1 MARITS
7 TQLEAFLAFGNASI
21 AVIEVKELVRR
32 SQPDD
37 AAEDLLAELRDA
49 HEQLRELFDQGL
61 DDAVCV
67 LARDVMELASKSIAV
82 LNKEQQRFGS

>member
-1 MARITS
+1 MTRINS
-7 TQLEAFLAFGNASI
+7 DQLEAFLAFGNASI
-21 AVIEVKELVRR
+21 AVCEVKELVRR

-67 LARDVMELASKSIAV
+67 LARDVMELASRTADV
-82 LNKEQQRFGS
+82 LEQEQ